1 MWSFWRQVAPLSS
14 RFTQKLALVA
24 LPGAAALPL
33 CLQEFSDGITS
44 LILLTTRK
52 NPRPGTARSPF
63 SAAFQAIYSALPSNL
78 NRRLPVWIKVLK
90 RVAALPLWYEIFV
103 NGFKHR
109 RRSDQMEESEG
120 EEYFRSAPRHS
131 TGAAVLLQ
139 HLPQ

>member
-1 MWSFWRQVAPLSS
+1 MAPLPS

-52 NPRPGTARSPF
+52 NPRPATARSPF
-63 SAAFQAIYSALPSNL
+63 SAAFQGIHSALPSQFKTHK
-78 NRRLPVWIKVLK
+78 LPVWIKVPK

-120 EEYFRSAPRHS
+120 EEYFRSPPRPS
-131 TGAAVLLQ
+131 TGAAVLFTT
-139 HLPQ
+139 PRNNAVS